1 MRLSLKKILWLALS
15 VTVIGFTV
23 FQIFSIN
30 QTARKTLELERARLI
45 TQNRVSF
52 EKKILA
58 PHFSSNLEIWQSA
71 ENTRDFVRFQDSY
84 FAATDGGLVR
94 YSDEG
99 GVLKHFTVLDGLPES
114 DLTCLTVFGGKLFIG
129 TRTKNLVTFDGARFE
144 NYVWKDRNAQ
154 AVTSFFESNGK
165 LLIGT
170 FAGGLLEFDGQSF
183 TEIKSDKTK
192 ILAVNSLFGDGARL
206 FVGTFDNGLWI
217 YENDTW
223 SHYTNLDGLPSN
235 RVVGIAIKDKK
246 LFVATDFGLA
256 VLEDKSFRA
265 IAHFPSLS
273 SLISQA
279 DKLILTRDNGRISVY
294 DKSITELSAP
304 ESMQNAR
311 LIAVDEKLWLLSDKG
326 ILAIT
331 GERLKPFNQSQNRLL
346 TNNFISAIALD
357 HKENL
362 WAGTFR
368 NGLDVVSDDESKRR
382 HVETEEIREINYLES
397 DGESLHAATSSGL
410 IQIKSDLT
418 VENLTKKDGLPSDS
432 ITHFSGE
439 FVATAKGL
447 AVREKEKF
455 HVLSTVQGLPSN
467 SVYALLRMG
476 KKLYAGTLG
485 GLAEIENNRIIRTFK
500 DTNSNL
506 TTNWVTSLCSANERL
521 FIGTYGGGVFEL
533 LPSGEIHSFQSETEK
548 FTVNPNAIFTDGDRL
563 YIGTLAGVKILDL
576 KTGEWKTF
584 KSFLPAETV
593 LAVTGSAENI
603 YFGTTNGIAKVRK
616 DYFAKGE

>member
-1 MRLSLKKILWLALS
+1 MRLSLKKILWSALS
-15 VTVIGFTV
+15 VTVIGFTA

-30 QTARKTLELERARLI
+30 QAARKTLDLERARLI
-45 TQNRVSF
+45 TQNRVPF

-58 PHFSSNLEIWQSA
+58 PHFSPNLEIWQSA

-129 TRTKNLVTFDGARFE
+129 TRTKNLVTFDGVRFE
-144 NYVWKDRNAQ
+144 NYIWKDRNAQ
-154 AVTSFFESNGK
+154 TVTSFLEANGK

-170 FAGGLLEFDGQSF
+170 FAGGLLEFDNQSF

-217 YENDTW
+217 YENDIW
-223 SHYTNLDGLPSN
+223 SRYTNLDGLPSN

-256 VLEDKSFRA
+256 VLEDKSFRT
-265 IAHFPSLS
+265 ISHLPSLS

-279 DKLILTRDNGRISVY
+279 DKLILMRDNGRISVY
-294 DKSITELSAP
+294 DKSTTELSAP

-311 LIAVDEKLWLLSDKG
+311 LVAVDEKLWLLSDKG

-368 NGLDVVSDDESKRR
+368 NGLDVVSDDGNKRG

-397 DGESLHAATSSGL
+397 DGEIMQAATSSGL
-410 IQIKSDLT
+410 IQIKSDFT

-455 HVLSTVQGLPSN
+455 HVFSTVQGLPSN
-467 SVYALLRMG
+467 SVYALLRIG

-485 GLAEIENNRIIRTFK
+485 GLAEIENNRITRTFK

-506 TTNWVTSLCSANERL
+506 TTNWVTSLCSANERI

-533 LPSGEIHSFQSETEK
+533 LPSGEIHSFQSETGK

>member
-1 MRLSLKKILWLALS
+1 MRLSLKKILWLGLS
-15 VTVIGFTV
+15 ATVVGFIA

-30 QTARKTLELERARLI
+30 QSARKTLDFERARLT
-45 TQNRVSF
+45 TQNRVPF
-52 EKKILA
+52 EKKLLA
-58 PHFSSNLEIWQSA
+58 PHFSPNLEIWQSIA
-71 ENTRDFVRFQDSY
+71 NTRDFLKFQDSY

-94 YSDEG
+94 YSEEG
-99 GVLKHFTVLDGLPES
+99 EISKHFTVLDGLPES

-129 TRTKNLVTFDGARFE
+129 TRTKNLVIFDGKRFE
-144 NYVWKDRNAQ
+144 NYIWTDRNAQ
-154 AVTSFFESNGK
+154 TVTSFLEAEGK

-183 TEIKSDKTK
+183 TEIKADKTK
-192 ILAVNSLFGDGARL
+192 ILAVNSLFKYEAKL
-206 FVGTFDNGLWI
+206 FVGTFDNGLWV

-235 RVVGIAIKDKK
+235 RIVGIAVKDKK

-265 IAHFPSLS
+265 IAYLPSLS
-273 SLISQA
+273 SLVSQS
-279 DKLILTRDNGRISVY
+279 DKLILTKDNGKISVY

-304 ESMQNAR
+304 ETAQNAR
-311 LIAVDEKLWLLSDKG
+311 LVTVDEKLWLLSNKG
-326 ILAIT
+326 ILSVK
-331 GERLKPFNQSQNRLL
+331 GERLKPFNQTENQPL
-346 TNNFISAIALD
+346 TNNFISAMALD
-357 HKENL
+357 RNGNL
-362 WAGTFR
+362 WTGTFR
-368 NGLDVVSDDESKRR
+368 NGIDILSAGSGKRT

-397 DGESLHAATSSGL
+397 GGEIMQAATSSGL
-410 IQIKSDLT
+410 IQIKSDFT
-418 VENLTKKDGLPSDS
+418 VENLTKKDGLPSNS

-447 AVREKEKF
+447 VVREKEKIR
-455 HVLSTVQGLPSN
+455 VLSKVQGLPNN
-467 SVYALLRMG
+467 SVYSLLRLG
-476 KKLYAGTLG
+476 KKLYVATLG
-485 GLAEIENNRIIRTFK
+485 GLAEIENNRVTRTFK

-506 TTNWVTSLCSANERL
+506 TTNWVTSLCSVNERL

-533 LPSGEIHSFQSETEK
+533 LPSGVRSFQAETGK
-548 FTVNPNAIFTDGDRL
+548 FTVNPNAMFTNGDRL
-563 YIGTLAGVKILDL
+563 YVGTLAGVKILDL
-576 KTGEWKTF
+576 KSGEWKTY

-603 YFGTTNGIAKVRK
+603 YFGTTNGIAKVKK